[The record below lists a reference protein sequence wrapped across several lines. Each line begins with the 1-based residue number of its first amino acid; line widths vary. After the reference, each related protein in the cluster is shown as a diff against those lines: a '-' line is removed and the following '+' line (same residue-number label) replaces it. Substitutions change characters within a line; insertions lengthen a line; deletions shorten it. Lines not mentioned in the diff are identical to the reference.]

1 MTLQDKLDKYIQYNI
16 ETLEGHDRGD
26 TYFVWREE
34 YPDYVDGYERMAS
47 DIIQFMDDN
56 DTMFGRVTRE
66 REHGSNKT

>member
-34 YPDYVDGYERMAS
+34 YPDYVDGYKQMAE
-47 DIIQFMDDN
+47 DIIKFIDKEDSLL
-56 DTMFGRVTRE
+56 DKTTRE
-66 REHGSNKT
+66 RENK